1 MKICS
6 RILPC
11 PLENG
16 TALFNA
22 FWPSCKFHVL
32 DINLE
37 EPYARRKIL
46 TEKKYWSGKRLK
58 AITGKKNSLY
68 SPELDLYSQELNTFH
83 KFPLPSEIS
92 SSPAQE
98 NINHIKKSLEK

>member
-1 MKICS
+1 LQISCIGYKPGRTICQKK
-6 RILPC
+6 
-11 PLENG
+11 N
-16 TALFNA
+16 
-22 FWPSCKFHVL
+22 
-32 DINLE
+32 INRE
-37 EPYARRKIL
+37 KIL
-46 TEKKYWSGKRLK
+46 IRKEIEGYHRK
-58 AITGKKNSLY
+58 KKNSLY